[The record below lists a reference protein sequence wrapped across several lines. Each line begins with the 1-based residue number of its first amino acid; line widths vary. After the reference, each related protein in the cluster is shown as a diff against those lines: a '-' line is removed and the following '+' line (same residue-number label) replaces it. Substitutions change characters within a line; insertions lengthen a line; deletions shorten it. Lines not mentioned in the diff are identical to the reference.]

1 IRERYVFGR
10 KGMRM
15 GANRRQRFVQRSDH
29 LLDTREKQKS
39 PGRLAEALLSGGGR
53 RPSRSGLRRRGVGGA
68 EERTRTS
75 TGLPPPDP
83 ESGVSANSTTSARR
97 QKSRGDLTNC
107 MIQVKAAA
115 ACRARMDKA
124 PRPVVACPTRA
135 REKLEEEEHHGRTS
149 HPHR

>member
-1 IRERYVFGR
+1 REHRRAGLHGRYVFGR

-83 ESGVSANSTTSARR
+83 ESCVSANSTTSARR

-107 MIQVKAAA
+107 MIQVKTAATWPGA
-115 ACRARMDKA
+115 HGQGPLTCGRMSY
-124 PRPVVACPTRA
+124 PGG
-135 REKLEEEEHHGRTS
+135 REA
-149 HPHR
+149 